1 MKTDNLIVFSLFLII
16 IALSVWFS
24 TTPSYVP
31 YSSTIFRNY
40 SKFEGFAPLE
50 YSNLSSST
58 DVVSNKNASSNDI
71 KSTCKRVA
79 GYNGYGLFC
88 DPTFASSEKIDIYS
102 QAAGSLTCDGYGYF
116 NSRGS
121 LCLDDK
127 MKNQLLTRGMN
138 ASGSPSLIGGSAV

>member
-1 MKTDNLIVFSLFLII
+1 MKTDTLIVFSLFLII

-50 YSNLSSST
+50 YSNI
-58 DVVSNKNASSNDI
+58 SNDTTSQKNGVPDN

-88 DPTFASSEKIDIYS
+88 DPNFVSSEKIDIYS
-102 QAAGSLTCDGYGYF
+102 QATGSLTCEGYGYF

-127 MKNQLLTRGMN
+127 MKTQLSTRGMN